1 MRKKSSPKEIPPPLE
16 LECLK
21 VLWALGEGSV
31 KDVREQMTKS
41 RELAYTT
48 VMTILDRLAK
58 KEIVSRKKLGRAF
71 VYVPLVDRE
80 CLRRVAIKE
89 LLDTYFDGD
98 SNSLASWLR
107 VPISALPVQP
117 LESNRQQQSESNLD
131 TSLL

>member
-1 MRKKSSPKEIPPPLE
+1 M
-16 LECLK
+16 
-21 VLWALGEGSV
+21 GEGRV
-31 KDVREQMTKS
+31 KDVREQMTQS

-58 KEIVSRKKLGRAF
+58 KEVVARKKLGRAF

-80 CLRRVAIKE
+80 ALRRIAVKD

-98 SNSLASWLR
+98 SSSLASWLR
-107 VPISALPVQP
+107 VPIPALGLEP
-117 LESNRQQQSESNLD
+117 LDRQQQSESNLD

>member
-1 MRKKSSPKEIPPPLE
+1 MRKKSAPKDIPPPLE
-16 LECLK
+16 LECLR

-31 KDVREQMTKS
+31 KDVREQMTQS

-58 KEIVSRKKLGRAF
+58 KEVVSRKKLGRAF

-80 CLRRVAIKE
+80 SLRRVAVKD

-98 SNSLASWLR
+98 SSSLASWLKFPTLA
-107 VPISALPVQP
+107 VPVQP
-117 LESNRQQQSESNLD
+117 LESSRQQQSESNID
-131 TSLL
+131 TTLL

>member
-1 MRKKSSPKEIPPPLE
+1 MRKKSAPKDIPPPLE
-16 LECLK
+16 LECLR

-31 KDVREQMTKS
+31 KDVRQQMTRS

-58 KEIVSRKKLGRAF
+58 KEVVARKKLGRAF

-80 CLRRVAIKE
+80 SLRRVAVRD

-98 SNSLASWLR
+98 SGSLASWLR
-107 VPISALPVQP
+107 LPTPALEVEP
-117 LESNRQQQSESNLD
+117 LDSSRQQQSESNLD

>member
-1 MRKKSSPKEIPPPLE
+1 MRKKSAPKDIPPPLE

-31 KDVREQMTKS
+31 KDVREQMTQS

-48 VMTILDRLAK
+48 VMTILDRLTK
-58 KEIVSRKKLGRAF
+58 KEVVARKKLGRAF

-80 CLRRVAIKE
+80 SLRRVAVKE

-98 SNSLASWLR
+98 SSSLASWLR
-107 VPISALPVQP
+107 TPISAMAVQP
-117 LESNRQQQSESNLD
+117 LDSNRQQQSESNLD